1 MARKSILDSLPDD
14 VRKQLVHD
22 MRSINM
28 KKYNAARKQLKTV
41 YNRMSE
47 DERELFETMDYSEKR
62 AVYLHDSNDNAYTPI
77 RISDYVDVQNLM
89 SVVNNFDDAVDTIF
103 QMQKIIDYLASG
115 PIFLDNYGSVQD
127 IIESMEFVKEHASA
141 DYLNNLL
148 SSKYEQMDE
157 KFYYAT
163 EKMPSN
169 LRDIRRDRTSTWW
182 NQRVEEVKNHSSYV
196 HAAPVQFDRK
206 RTNKPKTKS
215 KSSNKSDKWKQ
226 IYPDMPF

>member
-1 MARKSILDSLPDD
+1 MARKSVLDSLPDD

-47 DERELFETMDYSEKR
+47 EEREIFDELEYSEKR
-62 AVYLHDSNDNAYTPI
+62 AIYLHDNNDNAYTPI
-77 RISDYVDVQNLM
+77 NISNYKDIENLRA
-89 SVVNNFDDAVDTIF
+89 VVYNFDEASDVIF

-115 PIFLDNYGSVQD
+115 PIFNDEYGSVAST
-127 IIESMEFVKEHASA
+127 IESMEYIKNNAST

-157 KFYYAT
+157 KFYYVT
-163 EKMPSN
+163 EKMAPN

-182 NQRVEEVKNHSSYV
+182 QQRVEEVKNKEMYV
-196 HAAPVQFDRK
+196 HASPVQFNRK

-215 KSSNKSDKWKQ
+215 KSSKTNDKWEQ